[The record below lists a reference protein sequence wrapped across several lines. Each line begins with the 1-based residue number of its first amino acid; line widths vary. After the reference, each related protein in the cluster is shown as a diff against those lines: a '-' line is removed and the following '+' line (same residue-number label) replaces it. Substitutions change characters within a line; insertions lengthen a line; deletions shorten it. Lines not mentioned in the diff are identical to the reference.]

1 MRRWNLTIKEVS
13 EKYNISQDTLRYYE
27 KEGLINPVP
36 RVSGIRNYGK
46 AEIDNIEFIICMRNA
61 GLPVNVLKEYIN
73 LIRQGDKTAEKR
85 RELLI
90 EQREIV
96 KKRLEDLNKAY
107 ERLNYKID
115 SYSSVILDNEKK
127 LIKNN

>member
-96 KKRLEDLNKAY
+96 KKEIGRFEQGLRKTELQN
-107 ERLNYKID
+107 
-115 SYSSVILDNEKK
+115 
-127 LIKNN
+127 

>member
-1 MRRWNLTIKEVS
+1 MRRWNLTIKEVN

-61 GLPVNVLKEYIN
+61 GLSVNVLKEYIN

>member
-1 MRRWNLTIKEVS
+1 MTIKEVS

-96 KKRLEDLNKAY
+96 KKRMEDLNKAY

>member
-1 MRRWNLTIKEVS
+1 M
-13 EKYNISQDTLRYYE
+13 
-27 KEGLINPVP
+27 P

-46 AEIDNIEFIICMRNA
+46 PEIDNIEFVICMRNA
-61 GLPVNVLKEYIN
+61 GLPVNVLKENIN

>member
-13 EKYNISQDTLRYYE
+13 EKYNIAQDTLRYYE

-85 RELLI
+85 RESLI

>member
-1 MRRWNLTIKEVS
+1 MTIKEVS

-61 GLPVNVLKEYIN
+61 GLSVNVLKENIN

>member
-1 MRRWNLTIKEVS
+1 MTIKEVS

-73 LIRQGDKTAEKR
+73 LIRHGDKTAEKR

-107 ERLNYKID
+107 EKLNYKID
-115 SYSSVILDNEKK
+115 LYYSVILYSEKK

>member
-1 MRRWNLTIKEVS
+1 MTIKEVS

-61 GLPVNVLKEYIN
+61 GLSVNVLKENIN

-96 KKRLEDLNKAY
+96 KKRMEDLNKAY

-115 SYSSVILDNEKK
+115 SYYSVILDNEKK

>member
-107 ERLNYKID
+107 EKLNYKID
-115 SYSSVILDNEKK
+115 SYYSVILENEKK

>member
-1 MRRWNLTIKEVS
+1 MTIKEVS

-73 LIRQGDKTAEKR
+73 LIRQGNKTAEKR